1 MYCVCI
7 YIYMRAYTV
16 IHTMIYNL
24 GKYDI
29 FTFTLAKITKF
40 HIFKVIETGRLF
52 LRLIDENLGIL
63 FL

>member
-1 MYCVCI
+1 
-7 YIYMRAYTV
+7 MRAYTV
-16 IHTMIYNL
+16 IHTVIYNL

-29 FTFTLAKITKF
+29 FTLVKITKF

>member
-1 MYCVCI
+1 
-7 YIYMRAYTV
+7 MRAYTV